1 MNPNSGIYAIGSPL
15 VNKAVIMLDRKR
27 YGGRTFTVV
36 AEHNGPEN
44 IYIQSAKLNGKPLL
58 RPWIKHEEI
67 IAGGKLEFVMGPQP
81 NIEWGRAKDT
91 RPPGTMPAGFRYASL
106 PEPSSEKPVVL
117 TVPIRV
123 ICGSDEA
130 VEGFVPDP
138 NMLYGNANK
147 AQPAIDRSAPN
158 AAPAAVY
165 QSERYARDFT
175 YTFPVPSPGRY
186 LVRLHF
192 AEIFDD
198 GAGRRVENIH
208 INGQPVLTNFDIFA
222 VAGGMNKA
230 LVKEFPGITPDGH
243 GNITIRTSAAPTS
256 PDQNAKIC
264 GIEILA
270 Q

>member
-1 MNPNSGIYAIGSPL
+1 M
-15 VNKAVIMLDRKR
+15 
-27 YGGRTFTVV
+27 V

-44 IYIQSAKLNGKPLL
+44 INIQSATLTGKALL
-58 RPWIKHEEI
+58 RPWITHKEI
-67 IAGGKLEFVMGPQP
+67 IGGGTLRFVMGPKP
-81 NIEWGRAKDT
+81 NMEWGRSKDT
-91 RPPGTMPAGFRYASL
+91 RPPGTMPAGFKYSPL
-106 PEPSSEKPVVL
+106 PEPSSEKSVVL

-123 ICGSDEA
+123 ICGSDEV

-138 NMLYGNANK
+138 NMLYGNVNR
-147 AQPAIDRSAPN
+147 AQPPIDTSAAN

-165 QSERYARDFT
+165 QSERYGRDVT
-175 YTFPVPSPGRY
+175 YSFPVPSTGPY

-208 INGQPVLTNFDIFA
+208 INGKPALTKLDIFVA
-222 VAGGMNKA
+222 AGGMNKA
-230 LVKEFPGITPDGH
+230 LVKEFPGIAPDSH
-243 GNITIRTSAAPTS
+243 RSITVRINAAPAS
-256 PDQNAKIC
+256 PDQNAKIS